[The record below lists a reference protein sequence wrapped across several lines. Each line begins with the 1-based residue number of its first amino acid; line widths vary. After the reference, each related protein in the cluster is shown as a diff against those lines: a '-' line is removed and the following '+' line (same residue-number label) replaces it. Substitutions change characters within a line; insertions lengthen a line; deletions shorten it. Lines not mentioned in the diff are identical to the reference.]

1 MQGVRVN
8 GGGGKSFQIVPKG
21 KKKNSDRQH
30 MGFGLL
36 ASALERLMADV
47 VVLARRP
54 WLHHKGL
61 TETDTTIG
69 NGKGSSSST
78 SMKCE
83 NTAAWC

>member
-8 GGGGKSFQIVPKG
+8 GGAKVSRLYQKE

>member
-1 MQGVRVN
+1 
-8 GGGGKSFQIVPKG
+8 
-21 KKKNSDRQH
+21 

-78 SMKCE
+78 SMKC
-83 NTAAWC
+83 

>member
-1 MQGVRVN
+1 MEGAKVSRLYQ
-8 GGGGKSFQIVPKG
+8 KE